1 MSFSRRSFI
10 FGSIAASVYVSLWN
24 VDTSKA
30 EITVGESAEDRKL
43 LTKMCRDIYPHDR
56 FPVGPYERCTNDVIS
71 KGNKGSENK
80 SMMSEGLNNLKKI
93 NYGTL
98 NFKKSTRY
106 LKKIEDSKFFQHVR
120 GTTVVTL
127 YNDQEVWSLLGY
139 EGSSFEKGG
148 YINRGFNDLDWL
160 PEPRITEHPDLA
172 AFLKADPNRLAA
184 IEKMIKSN

>member
-56 FPVGPYERCTNDVIS
+56 FPDGPYERCTNDVLS
-71 KGNKGSENK
+71 KGNKGPDNK
-80 SMMSEGLNNLKKI
+80 AMMAEGIKKLKKV
-93 NYGTL
+93 NYGNL
-98 NFKKSTRY
+98 NFKKSTKY